1 MHSKV
6 YSNTF
11 QLSAGAWMNAVICH
25 FKPNLFAYKFKT
37 VHKKVFIECSNWKT
51 SVGES
56 SIKNALSFSFSL
68 SLPLSLSISIS
79 PSSFLSSSFTLYL
92 SNTFDFSLSLSLSL
106 SINLSPWTDWI
117 QNLREQ
123 LWDYESPK
131 APSYFFRLFKY
142 FLLVCQDISLSGTSE
157 RRKLDQTTLIYFV
170 RVAIS
175 VHVVYYSLV
184 GLDSTKHENVLGCCG
199 YAENLI
205 NPN

>member
-37 VHKKVFIECSNWKT
+37 VHKKGFIECSNWKT

-92 SNTFDFSLSLSLSL
+92 SNTFAFFLSLFLSLSLPFSLPLYLSNTFAFSLSLSLSL
-106 SINLSPWTDWI
+106 LISHPGRTEFKIWENSYEI
-117 QNLREQ
+117 MSHQKLR
-123 LWDYESPK
+123 
-131 APSYFFRLFKY
+131 
-142 FLLVCQDISLSGTSE
+142 
-157 RRKLDQTTLIYFV
+157 
-170 RVAIS
+170 AIS
-175 VHVVYYSLV
+175 FDSL
-184 GLDSTKHENVLGCCG
+184 NIFC
-199 YAENLI
+199 
-205 NPN
+205 